1 MELWLEWARGP
12 VFRAC
17 LIIMLLGLVRV
28 LVLNTLSVA
37 SIIRRARQNERKVP
51 YKAILKATLK
61 WMFPAKKAV
70 ERRAIFSLTSIAFH
84 VAIIVTPIFLGAHI
98 LLWDSGLGLSWP
110 AITNAAADVLTLVA
124 IFTGLLLFIQRL
136 AARDS
141 RAISRLQD
149 YLWPLLVVVPF
160 ASGFLAMH
168 PGLNPFGYNGTM
180 FVHVMSGNLILLFI
194 PFSKLSHIAL
204 FPTTQIVSEL
214 GWFLDPRSGENVS
227 AALEKENE
235 PI

>member
-17 LIIMLLGLVRV
+17 LIIMLLGLARV
-28 LVLNTLSVA
+28 LLLNTLSVA
-37 SIIRRARQNERKVP
+37 AIIRRARKNDRKVP
-51 YKAILKATLK
+51 YRVILKATLK
-61 WMFPAKKAV
+61 WMLPAKKAV

-98 LLWDSGLGLSWP
+98 LLWDRGLGLSWP
-110 AITNAAADVLTLVA
+110 SITNAAADILTLIA
-124 IFTGLLLFIQRL
+124 IITGLLLFIQRL

-160 ASGFLAMH
+160 VSGFLAMH
-168 PGLNPFGYNGTM
+168 PGINPFGYNGTL

-214 GWFLDPRSGENVS
+214 GWFLDPQSGQNVS
-227 AALEKENE
+227 ATLEKENE

>member
-17 LIIMLLGLVRV
+17 LIIMLLGLIRV
-28 LVLNTLSVA
+28 LALNTLSVV
-37 SIIRRARQNERKVP
+37 SIIRRARQNDRKVP
-51 YKAILKATLK
+51 YQAILKATLK
-61 WMFPAKKAV
+61 WMLPAKKAV

-98 LLWDSGLGLSWP
+98 MLWDRGLGLSWP
-110 AITNAAADVLTLVA
+110 SITNAAADVLTLVA
-124 IFTGLLLFIQRL
+124 IVTGLLLFIQRL

-149 YLWPLLVVVPF
+149 YLWPLLIVVPF

-168 PGLNPFGYNGTM
+168 PELNPFGYNGTM